1 MSGGSRTSEVDG
13 DGAAL
18 EAAWVERASAGDG
31 EAYRHLV
38 ERYQDQIY
46 SVALRLVRDGEV
58 AGEVAQDAFVRAW
71 RALPRFEQR
80 ARFSTWLYRI
90 TVNLCYDRL
99 ARRAGPTEVALE
111 DLAEVGQEPA
121 VAPGSG
127 AQERLEE
134 DEGEAAFA
142 EALAALSDTY
152 RVPFVLR
159 QIEDRSYPDIAA
171 ILGIT
176 ENNAKVRVHRA
187 REMMVGWLRR
197 RGVL

>member
-1 MSGGSRTSEVDG
+1 M
-13 DGAAL
+13 
-18 EAAWVERASAGDG
+18 ERAAAGDG
-31 EAYRHLV
+31 EAYRQLV
-38 ERYQDQIY
+38 DRYQDQIY
-46 SVALRLVRDGEV
+46 SVALRLVRNGEL

-99 ARRAGPTEVALE
+99 ARRGQVTEVGLD
-111 DLAEVGQEPA
+111 DLIDIGQEP
-121 VAPGSG
+121 VATTGS
-127 AQERLEE
+127 AEADRLEN
-134 DEGEAAFA
+134 DEGEAAFE
-142 EALAALSDTY
+142 EALAALSETY

-159 QIEDRSYPDIAA
+159 QIEERPYPEIAA

-187 REMMVGWLRR
+187 REMMVAWLKRN
-197 RGVL
+197 GFL